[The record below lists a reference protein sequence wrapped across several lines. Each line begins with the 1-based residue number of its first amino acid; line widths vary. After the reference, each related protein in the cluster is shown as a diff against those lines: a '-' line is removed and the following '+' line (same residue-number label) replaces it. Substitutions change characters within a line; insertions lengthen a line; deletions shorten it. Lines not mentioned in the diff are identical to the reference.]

1 MPDNTHPGIHSA
13 RPTIN
18 VGGQDD
24 AALAEGLQRLEI
36 VETIH
41 GLHRCEAVF
50 ANWGARNGHADY
62 LYFDRQK
69 LEFGKVFKVVWT
81 NETLFEGRLMGL
93 EAAFPES
100 APPEITALAEDRFQD
115 LRMTRRTRSFA
126 DMSDADVV
134 KQIAGEHGL
143 SSNVRVDGPTHKALA
158 QVNQSDLAF
167 IRERA
172 RTLDAELWMEGT
184 KLNLETRA
192 NRRGTALQLTHGHEL
207 RSFVALADL
216 ATQRTSVSANG
227 WDVSAKDAL
236 KHEADEAT
244 ISSELNG
251 DTSGASILKSALGD
265 RKEAL
270 AHTVPMNSNETQAI
284 AESYFKA
291 CARRFVTGRGAAETQ
306 AKLRVGA
313 VIDLKNLGSLFN
325 GKYYVIEVRHRF
337 DSEKGLRTEFIAE
350 RAGLGQAQQ

>member
-13 RPTIN
+13 RPAVN
-18 VGGQDD
+18 VAGQDD
-24 AALAEGLQRLEI
+24 AVLSEGLQRLEI
-36 VETIH
+36 IETIH

-50 ANWGARNGHADY
+50 ANWGSRNGQVDY

-69 LEFGKVFKVVWT
+69 LEFGAAFKVIWT
-81 NETLFEGRLMGL
+81 NEPIFEGRIMGL
-93 EAAFPES
+93 EAAFPENGPS
-100 APPEITALAEDRFQD
+100 EITALCEDRFQD

-126 DMSDADVV
+126 DKSDSDVV

-143 SSNVRVDGPTHKALA
+143 TPTVDMDGPTHKTLV

-167 IRERA
+167 MRERA
-172 RTLDAELWMEGT
+172 RTLDAELWMDGK
-184 KLNLETRA
+184 KLNAKTRA
-192 NRRGTALQLTHGHEL
+192 SRRGTALKLTHGHEL

-236 KHEADEAT
+236 KHEASET
-244 ISSELNG
+244 VIQSELNG
-251 DTSGASILKSALGD
+251 DTSGVSILKSAFGD

-270 AHTVPMNSNETQAI
+270 AHAVPVTSSETQAI
-284 AESYFKA
+284 AESYFKL
-291 CARRFVTGRGAAETQ
+291 CARRFVLGSGVAETQ

-313 VIDLKNLGSLFN
+313 VVDLNNLGSLFN

-337 DSEKGLRTEFIAE
+337 DSEKGLRSEFIAE
-350 RAGLGQAQQ
+350 RAGLGPAQQ